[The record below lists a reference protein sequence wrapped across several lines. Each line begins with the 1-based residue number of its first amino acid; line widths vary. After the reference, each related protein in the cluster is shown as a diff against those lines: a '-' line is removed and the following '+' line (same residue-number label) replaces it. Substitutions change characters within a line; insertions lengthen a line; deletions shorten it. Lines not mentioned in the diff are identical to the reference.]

1 MELSDLG
8 ATIRSTR
15 LASGLS
21 QAQLA
26 RMAGISRATLN
37 YTEQGRSAVGA
48 DALLRILAPLGLGI
62 SLATPPKGRVTV
74 SAVDLLAASA
84 SVSFTKSIP
93 ASDVE
98 EALVTG
104 VFDARWLAHIA
115 VIIDEASDE
124 MLLRA
129 LRETSEKTSVAPA
142 TIWRNL
148 RSIAHEISSPH
159 PRWA

>member
-37 YTEQGRSAVGA
+37 YTEQGHSALGA
-48 DALLRILAPLGLGI
+48 DALLRILASLGLRI
-62 SLATPPKGRVTV
+62 SPATSPDDRRTV
-74 SAVDLLAASA
+74 SAIDLLAASA
-84 SVSFTKSIP
+84 SVSFKESIP
-93 ASDVE
+93 GSEVE
-98 EALVTG
+98 AALVTG
-104 VFDARWLAHIA
+104 VVDARWLPHIA
-115 VIIDEASDE
+115 VIIDEASDVT
-124 MLLRA
+124 LLRA
-129 LRETSEKTSVAPA
+129 LRETSEKTSVTPA

-148 RSIAHEISSPH
+148 RSIARQISSPH